1 MLCVFFVFCSVIL
14 CSKARLWLLR
24 ICSSS
29 NRISSHN
36 AHTFYL
42 GSLFPVFMKRVKCHS
57 AWIKWDGS
65 LVTPHWCYSCRKKNI
80 RVIDPTLSR
89 LPLSWMRRRIALWQK
104 STHSAAA
111 VAKSKDH
118 YSSACKRA
126 HFMHARARTHSCARA
141 HHKRTNLWIC
151 VSFIQNHLRWQNAF
165 SLLYEN
171 YRFSQWIAF
180 TRKMLKYGWL
190 MMKNV
195 ITLYYVYIFFFVVH
209 FLCQCH
215 SF

>member
-1 MLCVFFVFCSVIL
+1 MLCVFFVSCSVIL

-126 HFMHARARTHSCARA
+126 HFMHARARA
-141 HHKRTNLWIC
+141 HTVALALTVNEQI
-151 VSFIQNHLRWQNAF
+151 
-165 SLLYEN
+165 YE
-171 YRFSQWIAF
+171 
-180 TRKMLKYGWL
+180 
-190 MMKNV
+190 
-195 ITLYYVYIFFFVVH
+195 YVCPLFKIISVGRMH
-209 FLCQCH
+209 FLFCTKTTV
-215 SF
+215 FRNE